1 MTNPALLERQSVQE
15 HEPATSMGAG
25 FWYAL
30 PANNPSEDVL
40 LPDWG
45 LHERDRQLRLLYRN
59 QFNWIAQSAVASLIR
74 KFTQT
79 PWQLQGGRNLT
90 NHFQSILQNADFG
103 DGWSDMWSQVLLD
116 YLTCDYGAYIEI
128 IGAGAA
134 DGPIRG
140 RVTGIAHLDSLRCIP
155 TGNLEYPVIY
165 WSRRTGKLHRL
176 HHTRV
181 IRLVDMRDGDE
192 LRFGAGMCSLSRAV
206 AIIQQ
211 QIPMMK
217 YVAGQMSDVPANG
230 VMFLTGLTGKQYY
243 EAMDDYKRRR
253 EVTGYR
259 GEMAIG
265 ATNSGQEIKGN
276 RIPFAVAPEGF
287 DYSTYIDIAVNAFSA
302 AFGIDRQD
310 LWPLTGKMAG
320 TATQS
325 EVMVQRAMGMAF
337 GDLLSK
343 VKRAINTKILPVSLE
358 FDFEYRDEE
367 KDKQVAERTSI
378 LLGNA
383 SMLRSLGAT
392 DETVMRYLAAQDE
405 TLRDVILNANGDIV
419 ALPDD
424 DVVEDEQEEIAEDDV
439 TDTEQSPEAD
449 ETIETDKAAKEQS
462 LSAFAYIPLP
472 NNPDVLH
479 IQRKLKQQF
488 PDERIEWQ
496 AAPTLHITL
505 AFAGIMDDSAIEK
518 LSTLI
523 HLEAVELQPALD
535 KPLAYF
541 ETPDGKALHIA
552 IDHNSVLDAIQAN
565 VYSAFE
571 SEGYDLSP
579 FSLPANYNPHITL
592 AYMPNDIDL
601 SGIVSA
607 VPDFVIKSDTVIIG
621 RDDYDPVLILTAPNH
636 IKAQKDISDTQTAFI
651 QRFNAMLSDA
661 RDGAMNRTRAG
672 TLIRGLIRTFGG
684 RAYGDGM
691 EDGGVPRSKMDDGD
705 NNAIARLIATQSQY
719 VSNLTDVL
727 FNQDGIT
734 DAQAAGKAVM
744 WFNKSINP
752 FFDGGR
758 MSANANGMY
767 EFKVGNTEHC
777 DDCLAL
783 NGQIHRLKE
792 FIQSGWHPKSSRLQC
807 KGYRCECELVKRPG
821 AAERGRL
828 PSGGKVLHIHRLP
841 QAA

>member
-1 MTNPALLERQSVQE
+1 MTNPALLEHQSVQE
-15 HEPATSMGAG
+15 HEPPTSMGAG

-30 PANNPSEDVL
+30 PANDPLEDVL
-40 LPDWG
+40 LPEWG

-59 QFNWIAQSAVASLIR
+59 QFNWIAQSATASLIR

-140 RVTGIAHLDSLRCIP
+140 RVTAIAHLDSLRCIP

-211 QIPMMK
+211 QIPMMR

-243 EAMDDYKRRR
+243 DAMDDYKRRR
-253 EVTGYR
+253 EITGYR
-259 GEMAIG
+259 GEMAVG

-287 DYSTYIDIAVNAFSA
+287 DYATYIDIAVNAFSA

-343 VKRAINTKILPVSLE
+343 VKRAINTKILPASLE

-383 SMLRSLGAT
+383 SLLRSLGAT

-405 TLRDVILNANGDIV
+405 TLRDVILNADGDIV

-424 DVVEDEQEEIAEDDV
+424 DVVEDEQQQIAEDDV
-439 TDTEQSPEAD
+439 TDTESPEAD

-462 LSAFAYIPLP
+462 LTAFAYIPLV
-472 NNPDVLH
+472 NNREVLR
-479 IQRKLKQQF
+479 IQRELKERF
-488 PDERIEWQ
+488 PDERIDWQ
-496 AAPTLHITL
+496 IPSTFHVTLCHAQTVTDTAIANFASL
-505 AFAGIMDDSAIEK
+505 LRAEQIELHGAF
-518 LSTLI
+518 
-523 HLEAVELQPALD
+523 LD
-535 KPLAYF
+535 VF
-541 ETPDGKALHIA
+541 ETPDGKALHIRLE
-552 IDHNSVLDAIQAN
+552 DTTLLDDVQRH
-565 VYSAFE
+565 VYEAFKLSAD
-571 SEGYDLSP
+571 GISP
-579 FSLPANYNPHITL
+579 FSIPEAYKPHITL
-592 AYMPNDIDL
+592 AYMPNDVPFEMEA
-601 SGIVSA
+601 VSFSTLA
-607 VPDFVIKSDTVIIG
+607 YSLEVS
-621 RDDYDPVLILTAPNH
+621 RNDYDPVLTLYAPNY
-636 IKAQKDISDTQTAFI
+636 IKATKDISDTQAAFI

-672 TLIRGLIRTFGG
+672 TLIRGLIRTFGS

-691 EDGGVPRSKMDDGD
+691 ENGGVPRSKMDDGD
-705 NNAIARLIATQSQY
+705 NNAVARLVATQSQY

-777 DDCLAL
+777 PDCLAL

-792 FIQSGWHPKSSRLQC
+792 FIQSGWHPKSSRLEC